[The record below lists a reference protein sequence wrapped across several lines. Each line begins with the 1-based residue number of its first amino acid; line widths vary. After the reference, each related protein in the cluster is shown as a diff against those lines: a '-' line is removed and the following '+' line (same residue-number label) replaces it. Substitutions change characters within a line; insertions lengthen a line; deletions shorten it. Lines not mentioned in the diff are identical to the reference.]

1 MSMRRRIAAR
11 RSRRLYQLAGVGL
24 LAACGGD
31 GPLTVPKDLPPEEW
45 VYDQSVAVGRTIELD
60 LVTIFSSLDSVTL
73 RFHAETSDPSLV
85 TVAIDD
91 GVLTLESVGGEG
103 STDVTVWA
111 TAPRGRSAVADF
123 AVFTD
128 YGNSIELAAA
138 ASVGDTIQGVL
149 GRGDQDYFE
158 VSVPTAAFRLR
169 AFTQGDTDPVGALY
183 DANGTRIAHDYDT
196 GEDLNFLIIR
206 ELSAGTYYVSVS
218 RGAGS
223 YSLILD
229 EAEADDHGDSFA
241 TATSVSIGDTVRAV
255 LTPGD
260 QDYFEFS
267 VPDGFTVRAFAQG
280 DTDTNGVLYDGS
292 GASVASDNSAGEG
305 LNFHIVRDL
314 DAGTHYLSV
323 SGWDTGSYSL
333 IVEEAGADDHG
344 DSFATATPVSIGDA
358 VPGVLTPGDEDYF
371 EFSVS
376 TDGSRLGVFTQG
388 TTDAVGTLYDGDGSR
403 LADDADS
410 GEGDNFHIIRTLD
423 AGRYY
428 LRVFGS
434 YHREAGYYS
443 LILREAE
450 PDDHGNTIA
459 TATSVSIGDTVPG
472 ILAARDRDFFE
483 FSVPTDGFRLGAFT
497 QGDTDTDGVLYD
509 RSGSWIAHDYSSGKG
524 SNFHV
529 TRVLDAGTYYLEV
542 SGGGGSYLL
551 ILEEAEAGTDAAGSA
566 RDTGRPGVAAVP
578 PQGAQFRLLLTSP
591 PHDALKY

>member
-1 MSMRRRIAAR
+1 MSMRHRIAAR
-11 RSRRLYQLAGVGL
+11 RSGRLYRIAGVGL

-31 GPLTVPKDLPPEEW
+31 GPLAVPKDLPPEEW

-158 VSVPTAAFRLR
+158 VSVPTDAFRLR

-323 SGWDTGSYSL
+323 SGWGTGSYSL

-344 DSFATATPVSIGDA
+344 DSFATATPVSIGDTL
-358 VPGVLTPGDEDYF
+358 PGVLTPGDEDYF
-371 EFSVS
+371 EFTVPA
-376 TDGSRLGVFTQG
+376 DGFRLGVFTQG
-388 TTDAVGTLYDGDGSR
+388 TTDAVGTLYDGNGSR
-403 LADDADS
+403 LADDEDS

-434 YHREAGYYS
+434 YRREAGYYS
-443 LILREAE
+443 LILEEAE

-472 ILAARDRDFFE
+472 VLAGPGPRF
-483 FSVPTDGFRLGAFT
+483 L
-497 QGDTDTDGVLYD
+497 
-509 RSGSWIAHDYSSGKG
+509 
-524 SNFHV
+524 
-529 TRVLDAGTYYLEV
+529 RVLGPDGRLPSRRVHAGRY
-542 SGGGGSYLL
+542 GHRR
-551 ILEEAEAGTDAAGSA
+551 GTV
-566 RDTGRPGVAAVP
+566 RPE
-578 PQGAQFRLLLTSP
+578 RLL
-591 PHDALKY
+591 DRA